1 MSRTNTKLLLCLLLV
16 VALGGCATQPNGL
29 AGDGEPGDPW
39 QGYNRNVFAFN
50 TGIDRAVL
58 RPISS
63 GYATIVPSFI
73 RQRITS
79 FFANI
84 EDVPNAANNALQ
96 GNFKRSL
103 SDLARFVIN
112 STIGILGLVDVAST
126 IDGLEKSD
134 EDFGQTLG
142 VWGIA
147 SGPYFV
153 VPILGPSTV
162 RDFPGRVVDG
172 LMNPLTY
179 LEDDGLR
186 DRLIA
191 LDIVNARAEF
201 IKVEETVKSLS
212 PDYYVAVR
220 SFYLA
225 RREHLINNA
234 QVPASDDLDLYEE
247 ILD

>member
-1 MSRTNTKLLLCLLLV
+1 MCLLLAA
-16 VALGGCATQPNGL
+16 ALGGCATQPSGL
-29 AGDGEPGDPW
+29 TSDRETSDPW
-39 QGYNRNVFAFN
+39 ESYNRNMFAFN
-50 TGIDRAVL
+50 TEIDRAFL

-63 GYATIVPSFI
+63 GYATVVPSFI

-103 SDLARFVIN
+103 SDLVRFLVN
-112 STIGILGLVDVAST
+112 STIGILGLVDVASK

-134 EDFGQTLG
+134 EDFGQTLAAWG
-142 VWGIA
+142 VA

-153 VPILGPSTV
+153 IPLLGPSTV
-162 RDFPGRVVDG
+162 RDFPSRVVDG
-172 LMNPLTY
+172 LMNPLVY

-186 DRLIA
+186 DRLLA
-191 LDIVNARAEF
+191 LDIVNTRAEF
-201 IKVEETVKSLS
+201 INVEETVHSLS
-212 PDYYVAVR
+212 PDYYVAFR

-225 RREHLINNA
+225 RRKHLVNNG
-234 QVPASDDLDLYEE
+234 QVPAAADDLYEE